1 MIHTVYSNSYEV
13 LRVCL
18 MNNIEALGV
27 STGGS
32 GGASLFERAF
42 EKVPVITP
50 NNAVEEDLRRAVADR
65 DGICAGIDFMKLS
78 SWMGFFSKEP
88 MANIV
93 GNEAD
98 WMIWDLLRRTG
109 SGSFREGPGRERL
122 RHYLEG
128 RSDEDVWHL
137 ARRIAEVFVV
147 YSTYRLDWVLD
158 WLGMHPEMLNDTDAR
173 TTEQK
178 VLELHPDFAW
188 QRDLWRELA
197 SRPSWRGRRF
207 LEGFPDMLRRL
218 AASGGS
224 KRVKLENDFTVTLPD
239 ALHVFVPFV
248 VPPVMLPIIK
258 AYAASGRDVWFYL
271 LNPTSEYWYDLLPRP
286 APTSIESGDSRPR
299 PTRLRAFRNSACPRS
314 SMRTPSVVCRRE
326 PVGSCRRTSS
336 RDMRAGIRRSV
347 PTWPLPTT
355 ATTSSGTA
363 PIFSPACRTRS

>member
-137 ARRIAEVFVV
+137 ARRIAEGFVV
-147 YSTYRLDWVLD
+147 YSRLCMAARPLARAREPPVL
-158 WLGMHPEMLNDTDAR
+158 AR
-173 TTEQK
+173 TP
-178 VLELHPDFAW
+178 LPRGLPRHAPPP
-188 QRDLWRELA
+188 RRE
-197 SRPSWRGRRF
+197 
-207 LEGFPDMLRRL
+207 RRL
-218 AASGGS
+218 
-224 KRVKLENDFTVTLPD
+224 
-239 ALHVFVPFV
+239 
-248 VPPVMLPIIK
+248 
-258 AYAASGRDVWFYL
+258 
-271 LNPTSEYWYDLLPRP
+271 
-286 APTSIESGDSRPR
+286 
-299 PTRLRAFRNSACPRS
+299 
-314 SMRTPSVVCRRE
+314 
-326 PVGSCRRTSS
+326 
-336 RDMRAGIRRSV
+336 
-347 PTWPLPTT
+347 
-355 ATTSSGTA
+355 
-363 PIFSPACRTRS
+363 

>member
-147 YSTYRLDWVLD
+147 YSTYRLEWVLD
-158 WLGMHPEMLNDTDAR
+158 WL
-173 TTEQK
+173 
-178 VLELHPDFAW
+178 
-188 QRDLWRELA
+188 
-197 SRPSWRGRRF
+197 
-207 LEGFPDMLRRL
+207 
-218 AASGGS
+218 
-224 KRVKLENDFTVTLPD
+224 
-239 ALHVFVPFV
+239 
-248 VPPVMLPIIK
+248 
-258 AYAASGRDVWFYL
+258 
-271 LNPTSEYWYDLLPRP
+271 
-286 APTSIESGDSRPR
+286 
-299 PTRLRAFRNSACPRS
+299 
-314 SMRTPSVVCRRE
+314 
-326 PVGSCRRTSS
+326 
-336 RDMRAGIRRSV
+336 
-347 PTWPLPTT
+347 
-355 ATTSSGTA
+355 
-363 PIFSPACRTRS
+363 